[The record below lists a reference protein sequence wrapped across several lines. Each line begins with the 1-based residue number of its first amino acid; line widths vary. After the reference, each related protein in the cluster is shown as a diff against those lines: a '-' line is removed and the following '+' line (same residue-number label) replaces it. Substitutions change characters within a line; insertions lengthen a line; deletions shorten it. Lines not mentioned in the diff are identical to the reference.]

1 MKKYKIVIS
10 KIKIDIEDGIP
21 DLIKKLQEL
30 HNQGYEHLEKD
41 REPYEDYD
49 SIYACKTRLETDE
62 EFQQR
67 LEAHKRTVE
76 HRRKLYESLKK
87 EFGD

>member
-1 MKKYKIVIS
+1 MKKQKVTER
-10 KIKIDIEDGIP
+10 IKIDIEDDIP
-21 DLIKKLQEL
+21 NLIKELQEL
-30 HNQGYEHLEKD
+30 HSQGYEHLEKD

-62 EFQQR
+62 EFQKR
-67 LEAHKRTVE
+67 LDAHKQTIE
-76 HRRKLYESLKK
+76 QRRKLYESLKK